1 MPDKNLETRI
11 LKLLEKSP
19 EGAQASGLA
28 AALDLTRHT
37 VAKYLLA
44 LEAGNR
50 IHYRLAGRTK
60 LWKLASSAMRIRYLV
75 GGDLDSIINIV
86 LGISRSAGT
95 DEHKKAVSY
104 LRETALRHIER
115 NEPLMNLAAE
125 LDGRLI
131 GFIIG
136 EVRAWEFGQTEKTGW
151 INALG
156 VDPKHRGKG
165 AGKKLG
171 EALLSN
177 FRALGI
183 TRVRTLVNWY
193 EGDLLSYFRM
203 LGFNVFNMTPLEA
216 KIGLPASAKQLGGS
230 ASGGKLPHGRKICNA
245 WQAGTGDRA

>member
-1 MPDKNLETRI
+1 MPDKDSESRI
-11 LKLLEKSP
+11 LKLLDKSP
-19 EGAQASGLA
+19 EGAQTERIA

-60 LWKLASSAMRIRYLV
+60 LWKLASSAVRIRYLV
-75 GGDLDSIINIV
+75 GGDVDAITDIV
-86 LGISRSAGT
+86 LEISRSAGK

-104 LRETALRHIER
+104 LRETAGKHIER

-125 LDGRLI
+125 LDGRLA
-131 GFIIG
+131 GFIMG
-136 EVRAWEFGQTEKTGW
+136 EVRAWEFGQSEKTGW

-171 EALLSN
+171 EALLAN

-193 EGDLLSYFRM
+193 EGDLLSYFRT
-203 LGFNVFNMTPLEA
+203 LGFNVFNMTPLEI
-216 KIGLPASAKQLGGS
+216 KIG
-230 ASGGKLPHGRKICNA
+230 
-245 WQAGTGDRA
+245 DRI